1 MITMRDRLAALL
13 LKAATASFSET
24 RRREFAVI
32 MMVGIA
38 WVHDNQDQAK
48 AIVRGDACL
57 LPVPGSMRGLVKEF
71 GESESPQSMGFGT
84 KH

>member
-1 MITMRDRLAALL
+1 MIAMRDRFASLL
-13 LKAATASFSET
+13 LKATTMCFSEV

-32 MMVGIA
+32 MMVGVS
-38 WVHDNQDQAK
+38 WVQDNQDQAS

-57 LPVPGSMRGLVKEF
+57 LPVPGSMRGLIKEF
-71 GESESPQSMGFGT
+71 GDSEDRQPMGFGT